1 MPQKKITVRESL
13 RVSFKDG
20 VFASIM
26 SGVTDQY
33 FVPFALA
40 LGATAP
46 QIGWVSGFPQFF
58 GSLSQLF
65 AVQAIYRIGG
75 RLKLLVGTVTVQAFL
90 LLGIALLAVA
100 DVTHRVESFIALLIL
115 FVVNGALTGTVWGSL
130 MTEYIPVRKRG
141 RYFGWR
147 NRILGFVHVGSMIAA
162 GLLLYGVEDFSQ
174 SLSPLAG
181 FAIVFGVGA
190 LARLVSAFYIAHMRE
205 VPQKRDPAAD
215 FNFVKFLARFRQSN
229 FVKFVA
235 FAATLMFASY
245 IAAPFFAVFMLRD
258 LQFSYLSYTVLQVIS
273 TVSGFIALPLWGRHA
288 DAVGNARVLRL
299 SGFFACFIPLL
310 WLASRNVLYLAC
322 VQMFAGF
329 VWSGFTLC
337 ATNFIY
343 DAVTPQK
350 RVRCISYF
358 QVMNGGAVFLGALTG
373 GFLAARLPP
382 LQGFSLLAL
391 FLVSGALRLAVYF
404 ALFNR
409 FREVR
414 PSRDVSV
421 QELFF
426 SVVGIR
432 PLVGISRD

>member
-1 MPQKKITVRESL
+1 MRSPTITVRESL
-13 RVSFKDG
+13 RASFKDG

-33 FVPFALA
+33 FIPFALA
-40 LGATAP
+40 LGATA
-46 QIGWVSGFPQFF
+46 QQVGWVSGLPNFF

-65 AVQAIYRIGG
+65 AVQAVHRLGG
-75 RLKLLVGTVTVQAFL
+75 RLKLIVGTVSIQAAL
-90 LLGIALLAVA
+90 LFGIALLAW
-100 DVTHRVESFIALLIL
+100 VEVPYRIGLFLVLLVL
-115 FVVNGALTGTVWGSL
+115 FVVSGALAGPAWGSL
-130 MTEYIPVRKRG
+130 MTDYIPNRKRG

-147 NRILGFVHVGSMIAA
+147 NRILGMVHVGSMVAA
-162 GLLLYGVEDFSQ
+162 GLLLYRSEKYSSVT
-174 SLSPLAG
+174 G
-181 FAIVFGVGA
+181 FLIIFTAGA
-190 LARLVSAFYIAHMRE
+190 LARFVSAAYIARMKD
-205 VPQKRDPAAD
+205 VPQKRDPASD
-215 FNFVKFLARFRQSN
+215 FTFYMFLARFRESN

-235 FAATLMFASY
+235 FAAMLTFSSY

-258 LQFSYLSYTVLQVIS
+258 LQFSYLNYMVLQVLS
-273 TVSGFIALPLWGRHA
+273 AMAGLIALPLWGRHA

-299 SGFFACFIPLL
+299 SGFFACLIPLF
-310 WLASRNVLYLAC
+310 WLVSRNVFYLS
-322 VQMFAGF
+322 VIQMFAGF

-358 QVMNGGAVFLGALTG
+358 HVMNGAAIFLGASLG
-373 GFLAARLPP
+373 GFLATKLPP
-382 LQGFSLLAL
+382 LQGYSMLSL
-391 FLVSGALRLAVYF
+391 FLLSATCRLLFYF

-414 PSRDVSV
+414 PSKEVSL

-432 PLVGISRD
+432 PLIGISRD

>member
-1 MPQKKITVRESL
+1 MNRVKITVRESL

-40 LGATAP
+40 LGSTA
-46 QIGWVSGFPQFF
+46 QQVGWVGGLPQFF
-58 GSLSQLF
+58 GALSQLF
-65 AVQAIYRIGG
+65 AVQAVYRIGG
-75 RLKLLVGTVTVQAFL
+75 RLQLLVGTVSIQATL
-90 LLGIALLAVA
+90 LLLIALLALV
-100 DVTHRVESFIALLIL
+100 DLPHRVALFLVLLVL
-115 FVVNGALTGTVWGSL
+115 FVVNGALTGTAWGSL
-130 MTEYIPVRKRG
+130 MTEYIPMRKRG

-147 NRILGFVHVGSMIAA
+147 NRILGFVHVGSMVAA
-162 GLLLYGVEDFSQ
+162 GLLLYWTEAFSPV
-174 SLSPLAG
+174 LG
-181 FAIVFGVGA
+181 FFIIFAVGA
-190 LARLVSAFYIAHMRE
+190 LARFVSAVFIARMRD

-215 FNFVKFLARFRQSN
+215 FTFFRFLARFRHSN

-235 FAATLMFASY
+235 FAAALTFASY
-245 IAAPFFAVFMLRD
+245 LAAPFFAFFMLRD
-258 LQFSYLSYTVLQVIS
+258 LQFSYLTYMVLQVIS
-273 TVSGFIALPLWGRHA
+273 TVAGLIALPLWGRHA

-299 SGFFACFIPLL
+299 SGFFACMIPLF
-310 WLASRNVLYLAC
+310 WLVSRNVVYLAW

-358 QVMNGGAVFLGALTG
+358 QVLNGGAIFLGASLG
-373 GFLAARLPP
+373 GFLAAKLPP
-382 LQGFSLLAL
+382 LQGYPILSL
-391 FLVSGALRLAVYF
+391 FLLSAVLRLAVYF

-414 PSRDVSV
+414 PSREVSI

-432 PLVGISRD
+432 PLTGISRE